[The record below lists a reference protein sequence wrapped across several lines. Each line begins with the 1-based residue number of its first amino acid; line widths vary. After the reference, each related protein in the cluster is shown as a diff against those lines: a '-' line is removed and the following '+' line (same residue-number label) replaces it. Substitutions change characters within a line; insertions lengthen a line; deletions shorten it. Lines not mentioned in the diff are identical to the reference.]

1 MSADSGMPHQQQKD
15 IIQSFF
21 QFDAA
26 RDAAE
31 RFYSRSSGPQTPGN
45 FSSQPS
51 LPPMPTGMHF
61 GSDALQHM
69 MPSMDTSAQQQ
80 GVQQSSQPTPQALLE
95 QQFRLNQLQQLQ
107 QLQNQIFQQQL
118 ELLSSQN
125 AFGGGQTLAGQAMGD
140 RQREQQQYGLPTP
153 GPSGELRAQQ
163 SPDFV
168 SPLLLQSGAGL
179 STMAQQPHSL
189 SPDVCNIPGFLSQSH
204 QMIPSGPHSAPAHIA
219 FEISPPL
226 SMPSGSSGA
235 DHDFNDI
242 SPLTSPWLGP
252 FNNAQAMQGS
262 SGSGSAAGLKRRGA
276 SSSGDEETSVP
287 RPSRKRQSS
296 IRAAARPGPNAQQ
309 KRTSMRGSR
318 SANST
323 PLFNGMARPGM
334 GLDMSDMN
342 ELPGDSPSPI
352 ELPPMPPPAHP
363 PQPPS
368 SLERE
373 MTSAATSAS
382 AMGVPSHNAAS
393 APAMTPVTPASIMN
407 LGRLGIN
414 SGLAPPSGAQ
424 DQGAT
429 KKKDGS
435 GRARASSKSANFA
448 EPGRTTR
455 STDKSTSVPLVS
467 PNLKPIRP
475 AGNQAVVSTSPSPS
489 TTQPIVQFRK
499 SSHKAAEQK
508 RRDSLKTTFDDLRL
522 LLPPIPLP
530 AEDEPI
536 LPGAMPPRGPPK
548 GNSEGPNRAVS
559 KLQLLRCGNEYI
571 KILKG
576 RVDRRDEEIERL
588 RSEVA
593 RLRLV
598 VGPEAENGEE
608 EVDLERD
615 VDAVEAAGG
624 GVGLLLG
631 RAYHGREGS
640 LAEVEEADEEGGD
653 S

>member
-179 STMAQQPHSL
+179 STMAQQPHS
-189 SPDVCNIPGFLSQSH
+189 SRP
-204 QMIPSGPHSAPAHIA
+204 M
-219 FEISPPL
+219 SPPL

-262 SGSGSAAGLKRRGA
+262 SGRG
-276 SSSGDEETSVP
+276 ETSVP

-318 SANST
+318 H
-323 PLFNGMARPGM
+323 GPGHV
-334 GLDMSDMN
+334 DMN

-368 SLERE
+368 SFDRE
-373 MTSAATSAS
+373 MTSATTSAS
-382 AMGVPSHNAAS
+382 AMGVPSNGAAS

-414 SGLAPPSGAQ
+414 S

-455 STDKSTSVPLVS
+455 SADKSTSVPLVS
-467 PNLKPIRP
+467 PSLKPIRP